1 MPQAAFARELR
12 RPNVPN
18 IQGKSDGETMT
29 YQAPVDDILHALKTA
44 ADLDDLIAHG
54 LLDGVDEDTIRAVIN
69 EAGKFGAEVLDPLS
83 APGDRVGS
91 KLIDG
96 KVVTPP
102 GWAQAYQQFA
112 AGGWGALA
120 APEEWGGQNLP
131 QVVAT
136 AAGEVWNASNL
147 AFGLCPLLTFGAIDA
162 VEAQGNEELKRT
174 YLPKMVSGEWTGTMN
189 LTEPHA
195 GSDLSQLKTRA
206 VKHADGSYRLT
217 GTKIFITYGDHEMT
231 ENIIHLVLARL
242 PDAPHGTRGISLF
255 LVPKYLVNKDGS
267 LGARNDV
274 ECAGLEHKLG
284 IHASPTCVMKYG
296 EKGAGAIGYL
306 VGEENRGLNV
316 MFIMMNA
323 ARLAVGVQGVAV
335 AERATQLATAYAKE
349 RRQGRTAKSLGGSTG
364 DTMAPII
371 EHADIRRSL
380 MTMKALTQAARAI
393 CLVTAKE
400 TDVARRA
407 KKDAERAAAHAR
419 VALLT
424 PVAKAFATDIGCE
437 VASIGVQ
444 VHGGMGF
451 IEETGAAQIY
461 RDARILPIY
470 EGTNGIQ
477 AIDLVTRKLPLG
489 GGKVMEAYLA
499 ELKQTVDAVRASN
512 HRELGRMGERLGEAV
527 TALAEASRWMGE
539 VLSSNPDAALAG
551 ASPYLRLFGL
561 AAGGVYLAKGALAA
575 VRTGAANAQ
584 IVAVARFFAETL
596 ATAAP
601 GLKETV
607 LAGAEATLAMTPEA
621 LSA

>member
-29 YQAPVDDILHALKTA
+29 YQAPVDDILHALKAA

-102 GWAQAYQQFA
+102 GWSQAYRQFA

-407 KKDAERAAAHAR
+407 QKDAERAAAHAR

>member
-1 MPQAAFARELR
+1 
-12 RPNVPN
+12 
-18 IQGKSDGETMT
+18 MT
-29 YQAPVDDILHALKTA
+29 YQAPVDDILQALKSA
-44 ADLDDLIAHG
+44 AGLDELIQRG
-54 LLDGVDEDTIRAVIN
+54 LLGSVDEDTIRAVVE

-83 APGDRVGS
+83 APGDRAGS
-91 KLIDG
+91 KLVDG

-102 GWAQAYQQFA
+102 GWKEAYQQFA

-131 QVVAT
+131 QIVAT

-162 VEAQGNEELKRT
+162 IEAQGSDELKRL
-174 YLPKMVSGEWTGTMN
+174 YLPKMVLGEWTGTMN

-195 GSDLSQLKTRA
+195 GSDLSTLKTRA
-206 VKHADGSYRLT
+206 EKQADGSYRIF
-217 GTKIFITYGDHEMT
+217 GTKIFITYGDHELT
-231 ENIIHLVLARL
+231 DNIVHLVLARL
-242 PDAPHGTRGISLF
+242 PDAPPGTRGISLF
-255 LVPKYLVNKDGS
+255 LVPKYLVGKDGA

-274 ECAGLEHKLG
+274 ICAGVEHKLG

-296 EKGAGAIGYL
+296 EGGNGAVGYL

-323 ARLAVGVQGVAV
+323 ARLAVGTQGVAV
-335 AERATQLATAYAKE
+335 AERATQRALAYAKE
-349 RRQGRTAKSLGGSTG
+349 RRQGRSSHGNG
-364 DTMAPII
+364 DGMAPII

-380 MTMKALTQAARAI
+380 MTMKALTQAARTI

-400 TDVARRA
+400 SDVARRA
-407 KKDAERAAAHAR
+407 DNPAERAAAAAR

-424 PVAKAFATDIGCE
+424 PVAKAFSTDIGCE

-477 AIDLVTRKLPLG
+477 AIDLVTRKLPLE
-489 GGKVMEAYLA
+489 GGKVVEAYIG
-499 ELKQTVDAVRASN
+499 ELKKTADDVRASN
-512 HRELGRMGERLGEAV
+512 RPEFGRMGERLGETVA
-527 TALAEASRWMGE
+527 ALAEATRWMGGA
-539 VLSSNPDAALAG
+539 LRSNPEAALAG
-551 ASPYLRLFGL
+551 ATPYLRLFGL
-561 AAGGVYLAKGALAA
+561 AAGGIYLAKGALAA
-575 VRTGAANAQ
+575 ARGATAGQ
-584 IVAVARFFAETL
+584 SQPIQLARFFAENL

-601 GLKETV
+601 GLKDAV
-607 LAGAEATLAMTPEA
+607 VSGADSALA